1 MYHSI
6 KRLYFAGKLNE
17 QALDNAI
24 KLTWLTE
31 EEKQMIKDEKVK
43 YDADPDNYGS
53 MYSYP

>member
-17 QALDNAI
+17 QALDRAI
-24 KLTWLTE
+24 ELDWLTE
-31 EEKQMIKDEKVK
+31 EEKQMIKDEKIK